1 MMVIPVTFLN
11 KRGEEIPAFSFP
23 MEHDAASLVVS
34 CLGYD
39 LVDMEET
46 PLPLPQLLE
55 DIRLYQT
62 SEIAS
67 IVDQGRTAL
76 VQHGGHIE
84 GVTLP
89 AGIPFKFPEVDEGFI
104 SEWIET
110 LRQFALDAIEKHE
123 GLSLMFNPT

>member
-1 MMVIPVTFLN
+1 MMVIPVNFLN
-11 KRGEEIPAFSFP
+11 KRGEEIPEFSFP

-39 LVDMEET
+39 LVDIEET
-46 PLPLPQLLE
+46 PILLTQLLD

-62 SEIAS
+62 SDIAS

-76 VQHGGHIE
+76 VQHGGHVE

-89 AGIPFKFPEVDEGFI
+89 PGIPFRFPEVDQGFI
-104 SEWIET
+104 SEWVET
-110 LRQFALDAIEKHE
+110 LRQFANAAIELHE
-123 GLSLMFNPT
+123 GVSIVFHPE